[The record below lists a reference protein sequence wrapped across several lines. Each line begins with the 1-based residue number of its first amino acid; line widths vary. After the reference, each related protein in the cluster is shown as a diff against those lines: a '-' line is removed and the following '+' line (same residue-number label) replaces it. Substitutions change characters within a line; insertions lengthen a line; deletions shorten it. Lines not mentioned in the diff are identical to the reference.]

1 LKEIKNITIR
11 NKLQPGDLG
20 YLIYLHGKLY
30 KQEYNYGIQFE
41 MYVAEGLQEFFKN
54 CDLKKDRIW
63 ICEHE
68 EKIIGSL
75 LLMHRQNTSAQ
86 LRYFLIA
93 PEYRRLGLGKKL
105 MQLFMDFFYECN
117 YRSCY
122 LWTTDELISAASLY
136 KRFGFILSEE
146 KMSSVFGKKVKEQRY
161 NLKIK

>member
-1 LKEIKNITIR
+1 MKEIKNITIR

-54 CDLKKDRIW
+54 YDLKKDRIW

-93 PEYRRLGLGKKL
+93 PEYRSLGLGKKL
-105 MQLFMDFFYECN
+105 MQLFIDFFYECN

>member
-1 LKEIKNITIR
+1 MKEIKNITIR

>member
-1 LKEIKNITIR
+1 MKEIKNITIR

-117 YRSCY
+117 YR
-122 LWTTDELISAASLY
+122 DR
-136 KRFGFILSEE
+136 K
-146 KMSSVFGKKVKEQRY
+146 SVV
-161 NLKIK
+161 